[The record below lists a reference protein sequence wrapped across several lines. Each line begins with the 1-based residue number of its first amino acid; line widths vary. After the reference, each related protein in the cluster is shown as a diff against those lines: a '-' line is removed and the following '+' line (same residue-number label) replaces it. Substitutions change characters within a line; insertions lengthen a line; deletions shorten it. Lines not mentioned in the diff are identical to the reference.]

1 MEDDPTLARTLKSLL
16 EKLGFEVLISFDGKR
31 GYELATTEEFDLI
44 LLDFLL
50 PSMDGESL
58 LKSLRQA
65 GVNTPVLVL
74 TVVSDVSKKVDLLS
88 IGADDYLTKP
98 FHLEELLARIKALIR
113 RSYKKSSDL
122 LKAGPVLVD
131 TSKKKVY
138 VNDREVMLT
147 ASEYSILEYL
157 LLNRGKFVSRDEILL
172 KALSSRSQPESNSVE
187 VLISRLRKK
196 LGIRDFIKSA
206 RGFGYIVE

>member
-1 MEDDPTLARTLKSLL
+1 
-16 EKLGFEVLISFDGKR
+16 
-31 GYELATTEEFDLI
+31 
-44 LLDFLL
+44 
-50 PSMDGESL
+50 MDGESL